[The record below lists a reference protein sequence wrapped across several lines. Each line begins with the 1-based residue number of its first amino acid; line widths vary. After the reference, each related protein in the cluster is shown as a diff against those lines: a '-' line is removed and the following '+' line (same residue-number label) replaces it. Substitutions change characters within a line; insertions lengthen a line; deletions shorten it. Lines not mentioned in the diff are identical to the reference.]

1 MATDVT
7 TRPGR
12 PGRIRSVLAQ
22 TGRRRPRLP
31 SRIAASVLLLLA
43 AAIPSAATAAEGLT
57 ITTPYPA
64 VAVAPG
70 SDVNFE
76 LSVETAA
83 ASRVDLAVQ
92 SAPAGWTATL
102 RGGGFVV
109 DGVQTIAGEPAAV
122 TLDVTIPADATGTQ
136 ELVVRATSGSLTTD
150 LPLSIR
156 IEAEAAGDV
165 TLTTDFPELRGPS
178 DATYRFTMNLAND
191 TPEDLTFAINAEAP
205 PGWEATA
212 QVTGQDQAA
221 SAIVEAGA
229 NVGLE
234 VEVTPP
240 ENVAA
245 GPPAPITVTATS
257 GSRSVTADLSIEI
270 TGSFSMT
277 LSTPDDRLS
286 VSGNAGSPIRQTIMI
301 GNTGTAPLEGVTLR
315 ASDTPNGWTVT
326 FEPATVPTVA
336 PDTTQPVTAIIVPS
350 GDAIA
355 GDYQVS
361 IAASNDAANASQSFR
376 VTVETSL
383 LWGLIGVALIVVVL
397 AGLWFVFQRYGRR

>member
-7 TRPGR
+7 ARPAGR
-12 PGRIRSVLAQ
+12 DD
-22 TGRRRPRLP
+22 RPRHP
-31 SRIAASVLLLLA
+31 SSGRARRGLARFAALVAGALMAAASLA
-43 AAIPSAATAAEGLT
+43 PAAMAAEGLT
-57 ITTPYPA
+57 VTTPYPA

-76 LSVETAA
+76 LSVLTAA
-83 ASRVDLAVQ
+83 AGRVDLVVEGV
-92 SAPAGWTATL
+92 PEGWTATL

-109 DGVQTIAGEPAAV
+109 DGVQTTAGEPATV
-122 TLDVTIPADATGTQ
+122 TLDVTVPAEATGSGD
-136 ELVVRATSGSLTTD
+136 LVVRATSGALTTE
-150 LPLSIR
+150 LPLTIR
-156 IEAEAAGDV
+156 IEPEAAGDV
-165 TLTTDFPELRGPS
+165 TLTTDFPQLRGPS
-178 DATYRFTMNLAND
+178 DSTFRFTLDLAND

-205 PGWEATA
+205 AGWEATA

-221 SAIVEAGA
+221 SAIVEAGS

-245 GPPAPITVTATS
+245 GTVPITVTAAS
-257 GSRSVTADLSIEI
+257 GGRSVTAELAIEI
-270 TGSFSMT
+270 TGSFAMT
-277 LSTPDDRLS
+277 LTTPDGRLN
-286 VSGNAGSPIRQTIMI
+286 VNGNAGSQIRQTLVVT
-301 GNTGTAPLEGVTLR
+301 NTGTAPLEGVTLNAPTR
-315 ASDTPNGWTVT
+315 PNGWTVT
-326 FEPATVPTVA
+326 FEPATVPPV
-336 PDTTQPVTAIIVPS
+336 PPNGTQQVTAIIQPT

-361 IAASNDAANASQSFR
+361 IEATTEAATASQQFR

>member
-1 MATDVT
+1 MATDDT
-7 TRPGR
+7 TRPAGR
-12 PGRIRSVLAQ
+12 SLPDRSGRSDRARHRVPVL
-22 TGRRRPRLP
+22 GRV
-31 SRIAASVLLLLA
+31 AAGALLVLSALA
-43 AAIPSAATAAEGLT
+43 PPATQAAEGLT

-76 LSVETAA
+76 LSVGTAA
-83 ASRVDLAVQ
+83 AGRVDLAVQ
-92 SAPAGWTATL
+92 DLPEGWTATL

-109 DGVQTIAGEPAAV
+109 DGVQTTVGEAATV
-122 TLDVTIPADATGTQ
+122 TLDVAVPAEASGSQ
-136 ELVVRATSGSLTTD
+136 QLVVRATSGDLTTD

-156 IEAEAAGDV
+156 LEAEAAGDV
-165 TLTTDFPELRGPS
+165 TLSTDFPQLRGPS
-178 DATYRFTMNLAND
+178 DATYRFTLDLAND

-205 PGWEATA
+205 QGWEATA
-212 QVTGQDQAA
+212 QVTGQEQAA
-221 SAIVEAGA
+221 SAIVEAGS

-240 ENVAA
+240 PGVAA
-245 GPPAPITVTATS
+245 GPVPIRVTATS
-257 GSRSVTADLSIEI
+257 GGRAVSADLAIEI

-277 LSTPDDRLS
+277 LSTPDERLN
-286 VSGNAGSPIRQTIMI
+286 VSGNAGSPIRQSIVVT
-301 GNTGTAPLEGVTLR
+301 NTGTAPLEGVTLT
-315 ASDTPNGWTVT
+315 STQPNGWTVT
-326 FEPATVPTVA
+326 FEPPIVPTVA
-336 PDTTQPVTAIIVPS
+336 PTTPQQVTAIIQPS

-361 IAASNDAANASQSFR
+361 IEAASESANASQSLR

>member
-1 MATDVT
+1 MATDVFV
-7 TRPGR
+7 RPAGR
-12 PGRIRSVLAQ
+12 LARSPRLALAALLAIAALAPAHVLA
-22 TGRRRPRLP
+22 
-31 SRIAASVLLLLA
+31 V
-43 AAIPSAATAAEGLT
+43 EGLT
-57 ITTPYPA
+57 VTTPYPA

-76 LSVETAA
+76 LSVSTATPG
-83 ASRVDLAVQ
+83 RVDLAVDGV
-92 SAPAGWTATL
+92 PEGWTATL

-109 DGVQTIAGEPAAV
+109 DGVQTSAEPATV
-122 TLDVTIPADATGTQ
+122 TLDVTVPAEASGDA
-136 ELVVRATSGSLTTD
+136 ELTVRATSGSLATD

-165 TLTTDFPELRGPS
+165 TLTTDFPQLRGPS
-178 DATYRFTMNLAND
+178 DSTYRFTMDLAND

-221 SAIVEAGA
+221 SAIVEAGGS
-229 NVGLE
+229 VGLE

-240 ENVAA
+240 ANAPA
-245 GPPAPITVTATS
+245 GAVPITVTAVS
-257 GSRSVTADLSIEI
+257 GARQVEAELSIEI

-277 LSTPDDRLS
+277 LTTPDERLNL
-286 VSGNAGSPIRQTIMI
+286 SGSAGTPIRQTIVVT
-301 GNTGTAPLEGVTLR
+301 NTGTAPLEGVALT
-315 ASDTPNGWTVT
+315 ASSTPSGWTVS
-326 FEPATVPTVA
+326 FEPSATVTTVA
-336 PDTTQPVTAIIVPS
+336 PQGNQQVTAVIQPS

-361 IAASNDAANASQSFR
+361 IDASNESATASQTFR

-383 LWGLIGVALIVVVL
+383 LWGVIGIALIVVVL